1 MTSANTMPGPLL
13 TKRCG
18 ESTRSIYRRASGAAT
33 ARYAR
38 GSEMLQDTKELQE
51 LIAATDRQLGRI
63 EKMYEYHDR
72 RCVECKGEVPS
83 GATICTECLT
93 KLMAFEPKRK
103 GSQYGDCPF

>member
-1 MTSANTMPGPLL
+1 
-13 TKRCG
+13 
-18 ESTRSIYRRASGAAT
+18 
-33 ARYAR
+33 
-38 GSEMLQDTKELQE
+38 MLQVTKELQE

-72 RCVECKGEVPS
+72 RCVECKGEVPN